1 MNRKLAFP
9 NYQFKL
15 KDEGNKTLV
24 FDELRNKWVIL
35 TDEENVRQHLWK
47 YLHKE
52 HNYPK
57 GLMVCEKKIIVNSL
71 TKRFDLV
78 IYNKKGTPEILVE
91 CKAPSIELNQ
101 EVLNQALRYN
111 INLKAK
117 YIIIS
122 NGIEIKCCEISFKKG
137 ELIYLESLPNI
148 D

>member
-9 NYQFKL
+9 NYQFQL
-15 KDEGNKTLV
+15 KHEGNKTLV

-35 TDEENVRQHLWK
+35 TEEENVRQHLWK

-57 GLMVCEKKIIVNSL
+57 GLIACEKKITINSL

-78 IYNKKGTPEILVE
+78 IYNKKGTPEMVVE
-91 CKAPSIELNQ
+91 CKAPSVKLNQ
-101 EVLNQALRYN
+101 DVLNQALRYN

-117 YIIIS
+117 YILIS
-122 NGIEIKCCEISFKKG
+122 NGLDLKCCEINFQKG
-137 ELIYLESLPNI
+137 ELIYLQQLPLI
-148 D
+148 E

>member
-52 HNYPK
+52 HNY
-57 GLMVCEKKIIVNSL
+57 L
-71 TKRFDLV
+71 DLV
-78 IYNKKGTPEILVE
+78 T
-91 CKAPSIELNQ
+91 
-101 EVLNQALRYN
+101 VLTDYPVIR
-111 INLKAK
+111 
-117 YIIIS
+117 
-122 NGIEIKCCEISFKKG
+122 
-137 ELIYLESLPNI
+137 
-148 D
+148 